1 MAIQLWPNID
11 DPQAVTYAIVGRHPA
26 EDLHRYPNLKAIL
39 ALSAGVEQ
47 FRSNDFPQVPIVRLN
62 DPAMSNEMAAYA
74 LHWILHFQRRFDAFA
89 AQQKQGEWRQ
99 LSYTPSHEYRVG
111 ILGFGT
117 IGRRLGEVFASLDY
131 PINAWSRGGGEH
143 PGVDHYAGL
152 DGLDAFLKTSD
163 AIINVLP
170 STPETRR
177 LMNSERFAHVGPGAV
192 YLTMGRGDTTDAE
205 ALIKALDAGRIQA
218 AVLDVLALEPLPP
231 ESPLWTH
238 ARVRITPHVAG
249 YTQIDTASAVIAAN
263 IRRLE
268 NGQQPFPI
276 LDTNRGY

>member
-1 MAIQLWPNID
+1 MSIQLWPNVN
-11 DPQAVTYAIVGRHPA
+11 DPGAVNYAIVGRHPA

-47 FRSNDFPQVPIVRLN
+47 FRSNDFPQVPIVRLD

-89 AQQKQGEWRQ
+89 AQQKQGEWTE
-99 LSYTPSHEYRVG
+99 LPYTHSHQYRVG
-111 ILGFGT
+111 ILGFGR
-117 IGRRLGEVFASLDY
+117 IGRRVGEVFASLDY

-143 PGVDHYAGL
+143 HGVDHYAGL
-152 DGLDAFLKTSD
+152 DGLNAFLEASD
-163 AIINVLP
+163 AIINLLP
-170 STPETRR
+170 STPETTA
-177 LMNSERFAHVGPGAV
+177 LMNAERFAHVGPGAI
-192 YLTMGRGDTTDAE
+192 YLTMGRGATTDAE
-205 ALIKALDAGRIQA
+205 ALIEALDAGRIQA

-231 ESPLWTH
+231 KSPLWAH
-238 ARVRITPHVAG
+238 AGVHITPHVAG

-268 NGQQPFPI
+268 NGQKPFPI
-276 LDTNRGY
+276 LDRTRGY